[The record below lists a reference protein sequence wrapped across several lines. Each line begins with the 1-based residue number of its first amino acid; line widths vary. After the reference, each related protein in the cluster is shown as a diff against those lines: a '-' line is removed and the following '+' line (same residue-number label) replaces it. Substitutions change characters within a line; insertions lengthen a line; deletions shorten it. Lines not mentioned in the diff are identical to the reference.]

1 MDKII
6 YSLVYNR
13 KKSLNKKGMA
23 LVQVEAYLNRKKKYF
38 STKVYLSPDQWDFK
52 KRMVKNHPNADAI
65 NHMLYEFM
73 AEIEKKE
80 LGLWQQGKQIS
91 LDSLKNSMENQDDST
106 SFIAFFRNEIAKSS
120 LKESTKRNHLS
131 TLELL
136 RSYKKDVSFSELT
149 FEFISSFDHYLQQKG
164 YHTNTIA
171 KHMKHLKRH
180 INVAI
185 NKEYMEIQ
193 KYAFRKYKIKSVE
206 NNHTHLSP
214 EELGKIESL
223 ELGGRFTKLEKTKD
237 AFLFCC
243 YAGLRY
249 SDFTNLSPENIVKM
263 HQETWLIY
271 KSVKTNTEVRL
282 PLYLLFEGKGIEVLN
297 KYQDDLAD
305 FFKLRDNSNVN
316 KELLIIAKLSGLN
329 KRISFHDLADFFKL
343 RDNSNV
349 NKELLIIAKLSGL
362 NKRISFHTARHT
374 NATLLIYSGV
384 NITTVQKLLGHKSVK
399 TTQVYTNIMDITIVR
414 DLEKSKNNRKSY
426 WDIKV

>member
-1 MDKII
+1 MSIVLIKNKGKIINIASSRAFQSEPDSEAYASVKIKEMDKII

-91 LDSLKNSMENQDDST
+91 LDSLKNSMESQDDGT

-136 RSYKKDVSFSELT
+136 RGYKKDVSFSDLT

-193 KYAFRKYKIKSVE
+193 KYAFRKYKIKSIE
-206 NNHTHLSP
+206 NSHTHLSP

-223 ELGGRFTKLEKTKD
+223 ELDGRFMKLEKTKD

-297 KYQDDLAD
+297 KYQD
-305 FFKLRDNSNVN
+305 N
-316 KELLIIAKLSGLN
+316 
-329 KRISFHDLADFFKL
+329 LADFFKL

-414 DLEKSKNNRKSY
+414 DLEKSKNNRKVSY
-426 WDIKV
+426 M

>member
-171 KHMKHLKRH
+171 KHMEHLKRH

-329 KRISFHDLADFFKL
+329 KRISFH
-343 RDNSNV
+343 
-349 NKELLIIAKLSGL
+349 
-362 NKRISFHTARHT
+362 TARHT

-414 DLEKSKNNRKSY
+414 DLEKSKNNRKVSY
-426 WDIKV
+426 M